1 MHFCR
6 SDKVFF
12 DTFSEAILSN
22 VLLSNELTDV
32 LNHILMQ
39 IPENLDTAEHDSV
52 SHEAKSS
59 LKEANDFLRN
69 WMDSIGG
76 KFNLRK
82 QNLHLKMGRYAP
94 HGRYKPYI
102 WGAFIPK
109 SVKAPSHTTPQLFL
123 FRSSKILGWGLC
135 PSDKARKDSTFM
147 AIYKQVLIENRD
159 IIENLFKEG
168 FTGRDGDNGS
178 SQSNVDDFLNSP
190 TLLLER
196 NYKSES
202 LPNQIEFAKRFGEDL
217 DKLLPLFSK
226 IVTSCISNDLLET
239 SVKTNEK
246 NDLFEKWDDWFYG
259 ANDVSAQEVPSYL
272 QSEIGKSWD
281 DLSQVWKIGRRE
293 SLKAVD
299 LAIRQQPIPEDLA
312 YALIFG
318 KLRRTA
324 YSGPWRKN
332 VKQNL
337 SDILIEVSK
346 FVKNFPDGCN
356 DKDFDQMIE
365 RVRVICGNKIESFVT
380 RILCD
385 LAPNAYLP
393 YSQFTESALTT
404 AAKLLG
410 QTPSKNV
417 SSKNYESLCKEAK
430 RLCEFVPDLPPSE
443 KLYVFD
449 HFLYWLN
456 LESGTEVAPKTE
468 NFELSQ
474 SSDTK
479 YWKISCGRTGRY
491 AAAHKENGVISI
503 GWGEIPD
510 PRKFNSYEQI
520 LDMYK
525 RVENRDYD
533 PAYAARQCY
542 MFSNEIKS
550 GDYIFGYGSGTV
562 ILIGID
568 QGEYDYKNAQEWSRG
583 ISNVSESHRNIRKVK
598 WLNTQPVETTRMS
611 ADLKKKLERNQ
622 TVLPLTEGEAK
633 EILSL
638 AGVDAQSEEDS
649 SERISGISLEELC
662 NISLKP
668 ISFFETIERR
678 LLHKRQVVF
687 FGPPGTSK
695 THIAKHFAN
704 WFAKDGEVASVQ
716 FHPSYSY
723 EDFVEG
729 YRPSNDSRQFSLDS
743 GVFKKFCTQAMAN
756 SKRHVFIVDEI
767 NRGNLP
773 QIFGELLHLLEYRNE
788 EVTLPYSKQ
797 PFVIPDNVYLVA
809 TMNSADRSI
818 AMVDYAL
825 RRRFEFF
832 TFPADSSALEKY
844 LEQNNCKVSIKNVVS
859 LFEKINSVIAQELGK
874 HYQVGHTYFMK
885 PNLTEDSLKELWT
898 YSVLPLLEEYFFDN
912 QSALDSLEFEILWNK
927 GSAAA

>member
-1 MHFCR
+1 MNH
-6 SDKVFF
+6 
-12 DTFSEAILSN
+12 
-22 VLLSNELTDV
+22 VLT
-32 LNHILMQ
+32 Q
-39 IPENLDTAEHDSV
+39 IPTNLDTAEHDSV
-52 SHEAKSS
+52 STEAKAT
-59 LKEANDFLRN
+59 LKEANDFLRD
-69 WMDSIGG
+69 WMDGIGG

-82 QNLHLKMGRYAP
+82 QNLHLKLGRYAP

-147 AIYKQVLIENRD
+147 AIYKQVLTENKAVL
-159 IIENLFKEG
+159 ETLFKDG
-168 FTGRDGDNGS
+168 FTGRDGNEGS
-178 SQSNVDDFLNSP
+178 SQSNVEAFLDSP

-196 NYKSES
+196 NYSVTN
-202 LPNQIEFAKRFGEDL
+202 LPNQIEFAKQFGEDL
-217 DKLLPLFSK
+217 DKLLPLYSK
-226 IVTSCISNDLLET
+226 IVAACISNDLLEN
-239 SVKTNEK
+239 SIKPNEK

-259 ANDVSAQEVPSYL
+259 VNDVSTQEVPAYL
-272 QSEIGKSWD
+272 QSEIGKHWD

-293 SLKAVD
+293 ALKAVD
-299 LAIRQQPIPEDLA
+299 LANKKQPIPEDLA

-324 YSGPWRKN
+324 YSGPWRNN
-332 VKQNL
+332 VKEKL
-337 SDILIEVSK
+337 SAILVEVSQ
-346 FVKNFPDGCN
+346 FVKRYPVGCN

-365 RVRVICGNKIESFVT
+365 RIRAVCGYKVESFVT

-385 LAPNAYLP
+385 IAPNTYLP
-393 YSQFTESALTT
+393 YGQFTVSALTA
-404 AAKLLG
+404 AAKFLG
-410 QTPSKNV
+410 QTPSKNL
-417 SSKNYESLCKEAK
+417 SDKNYESMCSEAK
-430 RLCEFVPDLPPSE
+430 RLCEFVPDLPQLE

-449 HFLYWLN
+449 HFLYWIN
-456 LESGTEVAPKTE
+456 LESAVETSPKAV
-468 NFELSQ
+468 
-474 SSDTK
+474 SSEMPQTSDIK
-479 YWKISCGRTGRY
+479 YWKISAGGAGRY
-491 AAAHKENGVISI
+491 SAAHRENGVISI

-510 PRKFNSYEQI
+510 PRSYDSYEK
-520 LDMYK
+520 LFEMYK
-525 RVENRDYD
+525 KVENLDYD
-533 PAYAARQCY
+533 PGHAARQCF
-542 MFSNEIKS
+542 MFCHEIKK
-550 GDYIFGYGSGTV
+550 GDYIFGYGPGAV
-562 ILIGID
+562 ILVGID
-568 QGEYDYKNAQEWSRG
+568 QGEFDYKEAQEWSHG
-583 ISNVSESHRNIRKVK
+583 ISNVNKSHRNIRKVK
-598 WLNTQPVETTRMS
+598 WLNSAPIETSRMS
-611 ADLKKKLERNQ
+611 ADLKSKLSRNQ
-622 TVLPLTEGEAK
+622 TVIPLSDAEGK

-638 AGVDAQSEEDS
+638 AGVDVNFEDS
-649 SERISGISLEELC
+649 SDKENSISIDELC
-662 NISLKP
+662 KKSLKP
-668 ISFFETIERR
+668 SSFFETIERR

-723 EDFVEG
+723 EDFIEG
-729 YRPSNDSRQFSLDS
+729 YRPSNDSRQFALDS
-743 GVFKKFCTQAMAN
+743 GVFKKFCTQAMTN

-788 EVTLPYSKQ
+788 EITLPYSKL
-797 PFVIPDNVYLVA
+797 PFIIPDNVYLVA

-818 AMVDYAL
+818 AMIDYAL

-832 TFPADSSALEKY
+832 TFPADSSALEQY
-844 LEQNNCKVSIKNVVS
+844 LEQNSCKISVKNVVG
-859 LFEKINSVIAQELGK
+859 LFEKLNMVIAQELGK

-885 PNLTEDSLKELWT
+885 PNLTESSLKELWT

-912 QSALDSLEFEILWNK
+912 QMALDALDFETLWNK